1 MKKTAIA
8 IAIAAACA
16 AGCGGTNKEY
26 VTPHRLERG
35 LVIILPG
42 IEGEGGYTYDV
53 RAGLLRSAVDMAMP
67 IHSWGRPIPLA
78 GPLINQMDVIGNR
91 IAARRIAQM
100 VTDYQDSHPDRPVYI
115 IGHSGGGGVAV
126 FAAEAL
132 PDDRKL
138 EGLILLSAS
147 ISKTYNLTKAL
158 SRCRCGIMNFY
169 SGQDVGLLG
178 VGTTLFGN
186 VDGIRGPSAGLTG
199 FDKKPVGLYEIAWR
213 EEMAQTGYTGG
224 HLSSGQ
230 EKFIAAY
237 VAPFVLSEQWN
248 IELLDRIPKRE
259 QAETAPSKP
268 PLIKRQTQP
277 TTAP

>member
-1 MKKTAIA
+1 MKRTAIA
-8 IAIAAACA
+8 IGLSAVCA

-53 RAGLLRSAVDMAMP
+53 RRGLLRSAVDMAMP

-78 GPLINQMDVIGNR
+78 GPLLNQMDVIGNR
-91 IAARRIAQM
+91 IAAKRIAQM
-100 VTDYQDSHPDRPVYI
+100 VTNYQDSHPDRPVYI

-132 PDDRKL
+132 PEDRKI
-138 EGLILLSAS
+138 EGVILLSAS
-147 ISKTYNLTKAL
+147 ISKTYKLAKAL
-158 SRCRCGIMNFY
+158 SRCRSGIVNFY
-169 SGQDVGLLG
+169 SSHDVGLLG

-199 FDKKPVGLYEIAWR
+199 FDKKPAGLYEIAWR
-213 EEMAQTGYTGG
+213 EEMA
-224 HLSSGQ
+224 SSGHFGSHGDST
-230 EKFIAAY
+230 KPGFIRAY
-237 VAPFVLSEQWN
+237 VAPWVQ
-248 IELLDRIPKRE
+248 
-259 QAETAPSKP
+259 
-268 PLIKRQTQP
+268 
-277 TTAP
+277 TTAWPAGR